1 MRKTGV
7 RLTLRREGLSVEPLL
22 VVGEG
27 VLLEVVPFGEEDH
40 ADRGGESVAWG
51 YVLAEE
57 VEVLGVVVGVVAGEA
72 EASVGMGHEEDGVAI
87 AVLLE
92 GEGVEKVGAAAPV

>member
-1 MRKTGV
+1 MRMRKTGV

-40 ADRGGESVAWG
+40 ADRGGELVARG

-57 VEVLGVVVGVVAGEA
+57 MDWALG
-72 EASVGMGHEEDGVAI
+72 
-87 AVLLE
+87 
-92 GEGVEKVGAAAPV
+92 